1 MNIKSARGVDSGN
14 TRMPAARI
22 ENLVDF
28 TPLEGEARLISYT
41 RWSEPH
47 DFALIKFT
55 SANTKIET
63 IKYSLGLGE
72 NLEIELIAIEIESK
86 GAKHGQNQRTGYET
100 FTPPIKVS
108 EATEFGTHIVGALLA
123 QISDFD
129 NEINELVGAI
139 KGEKW
144 EAKRGRVG
152 PDLQYA
158 ILAKLFVTL
167 QKYSWESALV
177 RFADL
182 LEVPYYTAKTRLRT
196 AKERDLLTLP
206 GMGSTNS
213 QLTDKA
219 KDLLN

>member
-1 MNIKSARGVDSGN
+1 MSTKSGQGDGSAMV
-14 TRMPAARI
+14 RMPAARI

-28 TPLEGEARLISYT
+28 KPSDGEAQLLSYT

-55 SANTKIET
+55 FTNTKIET

-72 NLEIELIAIEIESK
+72 DLEIELLAIESESK
-86 GAKHGQNQRTGYET
+86 GVAHGENLRTGYES
-100 FTPPIKVS
+100 FEPPIKIAQ
-108 EATEFGTHIVGALLA
+108 ATEFASHIVSALLA
-123 QISDFD
+123 QMHNF
-129 NEINELVGAI
+129 EIEIKELVGAI
-139 KGEKW
+139 KGDKW
-144 EAKRGRVG
+144 EAKRGQSG
-152 PDLQYA
+152 PDRQYA

-182 LEVPYYTAKTRLRT
+182 LEVPYETAKTRLRT
-196 AKERDLLTLP
+196 AKDRGLLTSP

-219 KDLLN
+219 KDLTN

>member
-1 MNIKSARGVDSGN
+1 MSTKFTQSDASA
-14 TRMPAARI
+14 MAKKPAARI

-28 TPLEGEARLISYT
+28 KPSDGEAILISCT

-55 SANTKIET
+55 STNTKSET

-72 NLEIELIAIEIESK
+72 DLEIELLAIEIESK
-86 GAKHGQNQRTGYET
+86 GAKHGENLLTGYER
-100 FTPPIKVS
+100 FDLPIKIS
-108 EATEFGTHIVGALLA
+108 DATEFASNIASALLA
-123 QISDFD
+123 QMADFD
-129 NEINELVGAI
+129 NQINELVGAI
-139 KGEKW
+139 KGDKW
-144 EAKRGRVG
+144 EAKRGQSG
-152 PDLQYA
+152 PDVQYA

-167 QKYSWESALV
+167 QKYSWESVLV

-182 LEVPYYTAKTRLRT
+182 LEIPYETAKTRLRT
-196 AKERDLLTLP
+196 ARDRDLLTSP

-219 KDLLN
+219 KALTT